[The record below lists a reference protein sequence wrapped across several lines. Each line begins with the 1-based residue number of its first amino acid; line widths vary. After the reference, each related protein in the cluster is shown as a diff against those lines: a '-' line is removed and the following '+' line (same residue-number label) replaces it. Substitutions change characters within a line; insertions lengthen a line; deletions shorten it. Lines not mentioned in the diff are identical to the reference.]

1 MTFLMSCCKDVNHNV
16 KISDEPFP
24 YKMVPDNKFEMRVK
38 TTSYMTAVFS
48 MLKIPVNMS
57 HCP

>member
-1 MTFLMSCCKDVNHNV
+1 MSCCKDVNHTV